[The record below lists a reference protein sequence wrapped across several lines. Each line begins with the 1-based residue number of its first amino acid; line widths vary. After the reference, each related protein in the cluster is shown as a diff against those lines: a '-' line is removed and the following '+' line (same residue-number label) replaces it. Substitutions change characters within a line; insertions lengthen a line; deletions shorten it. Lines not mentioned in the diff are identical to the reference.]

1 MRPICRLL
9 LVEPDP
15 FSGRVQ
21 ARVLTRLGYAV
32 HLVHTR
38 AAALKAVRATGYDVG
53 VIDLFLRGGG
63 PELAR
68 ALARRV
74 PRLLLSVGPA
84 LGQAAVLHAAAGFPV
99 HRKLALTRALRPSR
113 PARQR
118 RLSGR

>member
-1 MRPICRLL
+1 MPPICRLL

-15 FSGRVQ
+15 LSGRVQ
-21 ARVLTRLGYAV
+21 ARVLSRLGYTV
-32 HLVHTR
+32 DLVHTR
-38 AAALKAVRATGYDVG
+38 AAALKAARANGYDVG

-84 LGQAAVLHAAAGFPV
+84 LGQSEVLHAAAGFPV
-99 HRKLALTRALRPSR
+99 HRKLALPRALRPRAR
-113 PARQR
+113 PRSV
-118 RLSGR
+118 SGR